1 LKEQNMDQVIRDEKG
16 LRDLYKEPKASI
28 AEAWS
33 DHLEETSKR
42 FIALS
47 PMVILASGTADGTQ
61 DMSPKGGA
69 AGFVHILDNRT
80 LLLPDSAGNNKL
92 HTFRNLVER
101 PGVGLMFMIPGVDE
115 LLRVRGQATLSTDLE
130 HLAVFADD
138 DRPPKLV
145 VVIKVDVV
153 FPHCAKAFKKAGMWD
168 ASTYP
173 DRDNVPGIAEMAGSL
188 REARAS

>member
-1 LKEQNMDQVIRDEKG
+1 MDQVIQDETG
-16 LRDLYKEPKASI
+16 LRNLYKEPKASI

-33 DHLEETSKR
+33 DHLEETAKR

-47 PMVILASGTADGTQ
+47 PMVILASGTSDGTQ
-61 DMSPKGGA
+61 DMSPKGGQP
-69 AGFVHILDNRT
+69 GFVHVLDDRT

-101 PGVGLMFMIPGVDE
+101 PGVGLMFMIPGIDE
-115 LLRVRGQATLSTDLE
+115 LLRVRGQATLSTAPE
-130 HLAVFADD
+130 HLNVFAED

-145 VVIKVDVV
+145 VVIKVEVV

-173 DRDNVPGIAEMAGSL
+173 DRGLAPGIGEMADSL
-188 REARAS
+188 RETRVD